1 MPRDDQP
8 ETLAAP
14 DAERVRELLEAH
26 VPLTLIA
33 DLTAAEA
40 VPSQEILEKEGLPE
54 EAWWDPE
61 NGTAQASGD
70 TRP

>member
-1 MPRDDQP
+1 MSDDTP
-8 ETLAAP
+8 ETLAVP

-54 EAWWDPE
+54 EEWWQPE
-61 NGTAQASGD
+61 NGTPQASGD
-70 TRP
+70 GRS

>member
-1 MPRDDQP
+1 MSDDQP
-8 ETLAAP
+8 PTLAAP

-54 EAWWDPE
+54 EEWWQPE
-61 NGTAQASGD
+61 NGTPHASGD
-70 TRP
+70 GRS